1 MSKRRGATAPRPAYQ
16 PLAQG
21 DGNAGRAVSILLI
34 AALLLRLA
42 TFWINFRTYGCHW
55 EYPRFGMSEFLIN
68 LEGGAVRRGLLG
80 QLIYKYCA
88 ATGKEPGY
96 SVTYLC
102 LAAYLATAFLLIRR
116 TAARRWN
123 WWLLLSPL
131 LLGYTDDIVRKDFM
145 LMLLFMASLWIAT
158 KRLRGFSAI
167 AVGLLGASG
176 ILLHEAYIF
185 WGVPLCLLAV
195 TARDTS
201 RRRKLLELAASLL
214 PPLLLFAACCLM
226 KGDAD
231 TARAIADSWTD
242 LFGEEIVSP
251 VGENSVAATGW
262 ETAATMRMHFERN
275 FLTDIYGTP
284 AWTWRIP
291 VALAIYYL
299 ITNAFM
305 TLRIHRS
312 SFTERD
318 RTNLGSAVAVA
329 TLCLLPMFT
338 VLSCDYSRLWQYV
351 GVTSVAATL
360 WLPRELMERMFPLW
374 LRDGVS
380 RFNRFIDRN
389 IPPGR
394 WIIILLIFILMPAW
408 PGYEAGDSF
417 RQTPAWA
424 LLHIFDF

>member
-1 MSKRRGATAPRPAYQ
+1 MSKRRGATAPSPAYQ

-21 DGNAGRAVSILLI
+21 DGYAGRAVSILLI
-34 AALLLRLA
+34 AALLLRLVS
-42 TFWINFRTYGCHW
+42 FWINFRTNGVSW
-55 EYPRFGMSEFLIN
+55 EYSRFGMSEFLIN
-68 LEGGAVRRGLLG
+68 LEGGPVRRGLLG
-80 QLIYKYCA
+80 QLIYRYCA
-88 ATGKEPGY
+88 ATGKWPGW

-102 LAAYLATAFLLIRR
+102 LGVYLAVAFTLIRR
-116 TAARRWN
+116 TVARRWN

-145 LMLLFMASLWIAT
+145 LMLLFLGSLWLTT
-158 KRLRGFSAI
+158 KRLQGLNALAI
-167 AVGLLGASG
+167 GLLAALG

-185 WGVPLCLLAV
+185 WGVPFCVMAV
-195 TARDTS
+195 TAREGS
-201 RRRKLLELAASLL
+201 SGRKFLSLGCSLL
-214 PPLLLFAACCLM
+214 PPLILFAACCLM

-242 LFGEEIVSP
+242 LLGEEIVSP
-251 VGENSVAATGW
+251 TGENSVAATGW

-275 FLTDIYGTP
+275 FLTDIHGTP
-284 AWTWRIP
+284 AWVWRIP
-291 VALAIYYL
+291 MALVIYYL

-360 WLPRELMERMFPLW
+360 WLPRELMERMFPRW
-374 LRDGVS
+374 LRDAIS
-380 RFNRFIDRN
+380 RFNRLTDRN
-389 IPPGR
+389 LPPGR
-394 WIIILLIFILMPAW
+394 WLIVLLIFTLTPAW
-408 PGYEAGDSF
+408 PGYEAGDPF
-417 RQTPAWA
+417 RQTPVWA
-424 LLHIFDF
+424 LFHLFDF